1 MIEFVKIAR
10 NSRDEKNDS
19 RILKTCKKLEFENV
33 IIEVCRIL
41 RIAFKKSHSVSQNYD
56 VKDFQKILQ
65 ILHQIARVDQE
76 LNIHNVFVQMML
88 TIVINLMIDDK
99 QFQDFK
105 KIISHLTDCY
115 LRFSAK
121 KDQNIQQIKK
131 KYCANYNREQK

>member
-19 RILKTCKKLEFENV
+19 RILKICKKFEFENV
-33 IIEVCRIL
+33 VIEVCRVF
-41 RIAFKKSHSVSQNYD
+41 RIAFKKFHFVFQNYD
-56 VKDFQKILQ
+56 VKNFQKILQ
-65 ILHQIARVDQE
+65 ILHQIARVDQK

-88 TIVINLMIDDK
+88 TIVINSMIDDK

-115 LRFSAK
+115 FRFSAK

-131 KYCANYNREQK
+131 KYCANYNRKQK